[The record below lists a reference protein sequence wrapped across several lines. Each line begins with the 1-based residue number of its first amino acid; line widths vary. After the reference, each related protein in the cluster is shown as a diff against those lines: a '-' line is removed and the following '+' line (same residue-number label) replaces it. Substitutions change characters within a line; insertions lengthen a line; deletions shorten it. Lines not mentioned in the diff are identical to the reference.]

1 MTSWEQVS
9 AEDRQMLISLVQL
22 LLNVVQQL
30 GDSVVPDQNAGVLP
44 TPGEVALRLHEMG
57 NRLFSTM
64 NPDEQDLRQIITTLR
79 TALTVGWDMYDRL
92 QAERTTVQQHME
104 RLRRSIEE
112 FEADLN
118 ALQAGRELEQN
129 S

>member
-1 MTSWEQVS
+1 
-9 AEDRQMLISLVQL
+9 MLTSLVQL
-22 LLNVVQQL
+22 LLNAVQQL
-30 GDSVVPDQNAGVLP
+30 ESSAVQDQNTGLLT

-57 NRLFSTM
+57 NRLFSAV
-64 NPDEQDLRQIITTLR
+64 NSDERDLRQIITTLR
-79 TALTVGWDMYDRL
+79 TALTVCWDMYDRL

-104 RLRRSIEE
+104 RLQRSIEE

-118 ALQAGRELEQN
+118 VLQAGGQLKQN